1 MSISMAANATYSAP
15 LAVISSTDQGGA
27 LLVVNIIGLIIA
39 IVSVG
44 VRIFL
49 SKKSGEHGFVVFKDD
64 ALCYAS
70 TVTRR
75 FPNKYN
81 QCQLLT

>member
-1 MSISMAANATYSAP
+1 MAGNATYSAP
-15 LAVISSTDQGGA
+15 LAVISSTNQGGA

-49 SKKSGEHGFVVFKDD
+49 SKKSGENGFVVFKDD
-64 ALCYAS
+64 VLCYAA
-70 TVTRR
+70 TVTQHSPTTTIR
-75 FPNKYN
+75 F
-81 QCQLLT
+81 TF